1 MASNLL
7 ESGPA
12 DFGSAVTPSDST
24 NLPNGDCVA
33 LYIGTAGTLRVM
45 CVNGR
50 DLTFAATVA
59 GVLPLKVRR
68 VYSTGT
74 SATNIVAM
82 Y

>member
-12 DFGSAVTPSDST
+12 DFGVAVTPSDSA
-24 NLPNGDCVA
+24 NLTDGDAVA
-33 LYIGTAGTLRVM
+33 MYVGTAGTLRIL

-50 DLTFAATVA
+50 ELTFAAVSS
-59 GVLPLKVRR
+59 GVLPIKVRR

-74 SATNIVAM
+74 SATNLVAL